1 MSLKHFSL
9 IGATMFALS
18 FALSCGTVAA
28 DTWQL
33 DSDNSVL
40 NFVSVKNNHVDEIH
54 RFTDIQGQW
63 TDNKVTIEI
72 PVISLD
78 TQIPIRNERMLKH
91 LFKSDDYSIVSA
103 SAAVEE
109 SLLTDLPVGETLPL
123 SVDITVYI
131 AGESETL
138 PSALQVTRLSTDRF
152 LATTTQPINI
162 DTKAFALVAGIDKLR
177 EIAGLQRIDYNVPVT
192 FSVQFSR

>member
-1 MSLKHFSL
+1 MSLKHIFLTSAVSLAIFSST
-9 IGATMFALS
+9 AM
-18 FALSCGTVAA
+18 A

-63 TDNKVTIEI
+63 VDNQVTIEI
-72 PVISLD
+72 PVTSLD

-91 LFKSDDYSIVSA
+91 VFKSDEYSIISA
-103 SAAVEE
+103 TADLEE
-109 SLLTDLPVGETLPL
+109 SLLIELPVGATLPL
-123 SVDITVYI
+123 SVDLNVYI
-131 AGESETL
+131 AGESETVS
-138 PSALQVTRLSTDRF
+138 SALQVTRLGTDRF

-162 DTKAFALVAGIDKLR
+162 DTKAFALVSGIDKLA